1 MSNIVLDRE
10 FAPAKINLFLHI
22 VGRRADGYH
31 LLETLF
37 AFVDFGDELIAEPA
51 DSFRV
56 TVEGPQAFS
65 LQAEGDSLVQ
75 RAAAALFGRDLPK
88 LHIRI
93 VKNIPVAAG
102 LGGGSADAAAALR
115 LLNRM
120 FGLGLP
126 LERLADLAA
135 VVGADVPACVWSST
149 CLGQGVGETL
159 TPTTLD
165 AQPWVLLVKPPQPM
179 PTPAV
184 FGAYKASAAPFT
196 AHLADI
202 RREAWCL
209 SEISALHNDLA
220 VPACRLNPD
229 LGRQL
234 ALLAQTPEVQLSRL
248 SGSGPTSFA
257 LYPDALSAQAVK
269 ERVLAAFPDVWA
281 EICRLQ

>member
-1 MSNIVLDRE
+1 MV
-10 FAPAKINLFLHI
+10 K
-22 VGRRADGYH
+22 H
-31 LLETLF
+31 L
-37 AFVDFGDELIAEPA
+37 P
-51 DSFRV
+51 R
-56 TVEGPQAFS
+56 P
-65 LQAEGDSLVQ
+65 
-75 RAAAALFGRDLPK
+75 
-88 LHIRI
+88 
-93 VKNIPVAAG
+93 
-102 LGGGSADAAAALR
+102 
-115 LLNRM
+115 
-120 FGLGLP
+120 
-126 LERLADLAA
+126 
-135 VVGADVPACVWSST
+135 
-149 CLGQGVGETL
+149 GVGETL

-220 VPACRLNPD
+220 VPACQLNPD

-257 LYPDALSAQAVK
+257 LYPDALSAQAAK
-269 ERVLAAFPDVWA
+269 SAFSPPFRMSGQRYAAYSNGWPVIYRFLDGA
-281 EICRLQ
+281 RMRD